1 MKNWKFNFNAI
12 RIYNSNEGVN
22 QYIYLN
28 VSEFSIV
35 TFFYNRKK
43 KKKNEKFYKVKSII
57 TYENLI
63 SIRLSNNVSLLINIY
78 LKINQTEF
86 QNFLFSCCRV

>member
-12 RIYNSNEGVN
+12 RIYHSNEGVN
-22 QYIYLN
+22 QYLN